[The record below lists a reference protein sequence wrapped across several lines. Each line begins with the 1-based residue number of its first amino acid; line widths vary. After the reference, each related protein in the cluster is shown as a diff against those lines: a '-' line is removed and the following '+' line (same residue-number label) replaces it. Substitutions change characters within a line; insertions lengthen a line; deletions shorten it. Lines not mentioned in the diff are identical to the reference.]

1 MLGSQPVER
10 SADATAQE
18 NLLPAIFRD
27 GRILQGI
34 AQIIFVAIVVL
45 VLNNLQTRI
54 NTALESTNQSP
65 NFEFLQN
72 RAGFDIADSG
82 SYSSNDR
89 YIDAFRV
96 GFINTIRVVLF
107 GLVATTVLGIMVGIF
122 LLSRNFLLRTI
133 SRAYVEV
140 LRNTPILLQIFAWFF
155 IVIFALPQQ
164 QESIAFPQEGIRS
177 LPLMQYALSLFV
189 ILVIWQASSS
199 MRRPAWRN
207 GLRQASIA
215 VAVLANLL
223 GLVVVGAGTPIEF
236 RPGIYISIKG
246 VAIFELIPSSL
257 FAVWMVFV
265 VLGAVVAMAL
275 SRYFGF
281 ITETTGKPIP
291 KTRYALLT
299 FAGFTLLGWLIM
311 GMRPTPAVIPVF
323 DEDSGEFVE
332 MPYDDAFESGLLTI
346 EQELEY
352 TRQPLMYRPPTLDRR
367 GRNIETGIE
376 ISPSYLAVFL
386 GLVIYTSAFIAE
398 IVRAGI
404 QAVPKGQ
411 LEASRAL
418 GLSQGD
424 MLRLIVLPQALRV
437 IIPPLGNQFLNL
449 SKNSSLA
456 IAVSYTDIYQVTNTI
471 INQSGQSVTGI
482 LMVLLAYLFISLL
495 ISLGMNL
502 VNQRFQLVTR

>member
-1 MLGSQPVER
+1 MRMQTEQ
-10 SADATAQE
+10 AQFGGI
-18 NLLPAIFRD
+18 LPAIFRD

-34 AQIIFVAIVVL
+34 AQLIFVMIIVVVMNDL
-45 VLNNLQTRI
+45 STRI
-54 NTALESTNQSP
+54 NTALDSTNQSP

-72 RAGFDIADSG
+72 RAGFDVADSG
-82 SYSSNDR
+82 DYESSDR

-96 GFINTIRVVLF
+96 GFINTLRVVLL
-107 GLVATTVLGIMVGIF
+107 GLIATTVIGILVGIF
-122 LLSRNFLLRTI
+122 LLSRNFLVRSI

-140 LRNTPILLQIFAWFF
+140 LRNTPVLLQIFAWFF

-164 QESIAFPQEGIRS
+164 QESFAFPREGIRS
-177 LPLMQYALSLFV
+177 LPLLQYALSFVV
-189 ILVIWQASSS
+189 ILFIWQYSGSL
-199 MRRPAWRN
+199 RRPVRRTIV
-207 GLRQASIA
+207 RQVGIA
-215 VAVLANLL
+215 LVVAVNLF
-223 GLVVVGAGTPIEF
+223 GIVLVGSGSPIEF
-236 RPGIYISIKG
+236 LPGIYISIKG

-257 FAVWMVFV
+257 FGVWMVFV
-265 VLGAVVAMAL
+265 VIGIVVSMIL
-275 SRYFGF
+275 WRYFGY
-281 ITETTGKPIP
+281 ITETTGQPFP
-291 KTRYALLT
+291 RTRYALAA
-299 FAGFTLLGWLIM
+299 FIGFTALGWLII
-311 GMRPTPAVIPVF
+311 GMRPTPAQIAVF
-323 DEDSGEFVE
+323 DEERDEYVE
-332 MPYDDAFESGLLTI
+332 MEYDDAFESGMLSI
-346 EQELEY
+346 EQELEF
-352 TRQPLMYRPPTLDRR
+352 TRQPLLYRPPALDRR

-424 MLRLIVLPQALRV
+424 MLRLIILPQALRV

-456 IAVSYTDIYQVTNTI
+456 IAVSYTDIFQVTNTI

-482 LMVLLAYLFISLL
+482 LMILLAYLFISLC
-495 ISLGMNL
+495 ISLAMNM

>member
-1 MLGSQPVER
+1 MERPADGSPP
-10 SADATAQE
+10 E

-164 QESIAFPQEGIRS
+164 QQSFAFPQEGIRS

-189 ILVIWQASSS
+189 ILVIWQATGS

-207 GLRQASIA
+207 GIRQVSVA
-215 VAVLANLL
+215 VVVLANLL
-223 GLVVVGAGTPIEF
+223 GLVLVGTGTPIEF

-246 VAIFELIPSSL
+246 VAVFELIPSSL

-265 VLGAVVAMAL
+265 VVGAVVAIAM
-275 SRYFGF
+275 SRYFQF

-291 KTRYALLT
+291 RTRYALLA
-299 FAGFTLLGWLIM
+299 FAGFTLLGWLVM
-311 GMRPTPAVIPVF
+311 GMRPTPSVIPVL
-323 DEDSGEFVE
+323 DESGEVVE

-352 TRQPLMYRPPTLDRR
+352 TRQPLLYRPPTLDRR

-404 QAVPKGQ
+404 QAVPRGQ

-424 MLRLIVLPQALRV
+424 MLRLIILPQALRV

-482 LMVLLAYLFISLL
+482 LMVLLAYLLISLL

>member
-1 MLGSQPVER
+1 MARHSEPRQ
-10 SADATAQE
+10 SE
-18 NLLPAIFRD
+18 NLLPAVFRD
-27 GRILQGI
+27 ARILQGI
-34 AQIIFVAIVVL
+34 AQLIFVMIVVVVMNDL
-45 VLNNLQTRI
+45 GLRI

-72 RAGFDIADSG
+72 RAGFDLADSG
-82 SYSSNDR
+82 DYTPRDR

-96 GFINTIRVVLF
+96 GFINTLRVVLL
-107 GLVATTVLGIMVGIF
+107 GLVSTTVLGIFVGIL
-122 LLSRNFLLRTI
+122 LLSRNFLLRTL

-140 LRNTPILLQIFAWFF
+140 LRNTPILLQIFAWFY
-155 IVIFALPQQ
+155 IAIFALPPQ
-164 QESIAFPQEGIRS
+164 QEAFAFPQEGIRS
-177 LPLMQYALSLFV
+177 LPLLQYGLSLIV
-189 ILVIWQASSS
+189 ILIIWQYSGS
-199 MRRPAWRN
+199 MRRPAWQT
-207 GLRQASIA
+207 GVRQVGIA
-215 VAVLANLL
+215 IVVLVNLFSVV
-223 GLVVVGAGTPIEF
+223 LVGSGSPVEF
-236 RPGIYISIKG
+236 LPGFYLSIKG
-246 VAIFELIPSSL
+246 VAFFELIPTSL
-257 FAVWMVFV
+257 FGIWMVFV
-265 VLGAVVAMAL
+265 VIGVVVAAL
-275 SRYFGF
+275 LWRYFGY
-281 ITETTGKPIP
+281 ITESTGQPIA
-291 KTRYALLT
+291 KTRNALIA
-299 FAGFTLLGWLIM
+299 FIVFVLLGWLII
-311 GMRPTPAVIPVF
+311 GMRPTPSLIAVY
-323 DEDSGEFVE
+323 DEDEEAIIE
-332 MPYDDAFESGLLTI
+332 MSYDDAFESGMLTI
-346 EQELEY
+346 EQELEF
-352 TRQPLMYRPPTLDRR
+352 TRQPVIFRPPTVDRR

-456 IAVSYTDIYQVTNTI
+456 IAVAYTDIYQVTYTI

-482 LMVLLAYLFISLL
+482 LMVLLAYLVISLS
-495 ISLGMNL
+495 ISLFMNL

>member
-1 MLGSQPVER
+1 MLESQSMERPADGSPP
-10 SADATAQE
+10 E

-155 IVIFALPQQ
+155 IAIFALPQQ
-164 QESIAFPQEGIRS
+164 QESLAFPQEGIRS
-177 LPLMQYALSLFV
+177 LPLMQYALSLLV
-189 ILVIWQASSS
+189 ILVIWQATGS

-215 VAVLANLL
+215 VVVLANLL
-223 GLVVVGAGTPIEF
+223 GLVLVGTGTPIEF

-265 VLGAVVAMAL
+265 VVGAVVAMAM
-275 SRYFGF
+275 SRYFQF

-291 KTRYALLT
+291 RTRYALLA
-299 FAGFTLLGWLIM
+299 FAGFTLLGWLVM
-311 GMRPTPAVIPVF
+311 GMRPTPSVIPVL
-323 DEDSGEFVE
+323 DESGEVVE

-352 TRQPLMYRPPTLDRR
+352 TRQPLLYRPPTLDRR

-482 LMVLLAYLFISLL
+482 LMVLLAYLLISLL

>member
-1 MLGSQPVER
+1 MAMKPQGQ
-10 SADATAQE
+10 QE
-18 NLLPAIFRD
+18 NLLPAVLRD
-27 GRILQGI
+27 SRILQGI
-34 AQIIFVAIVVL
+34 AQLIFVVIVVI
-45 VLNNLQTRI
+45 VLNNLQARI

-72 RAGFDIADSG
+72 RAGFDLADSG
-82 SYSSNDR
+82 SYASDDR

-96 GFINTIRVVLF
+96 GFVNTLRVVLL
-107 GLVATTVLGIMVGIF
+107 GLVATTVIGIMVGIS
-122 LLSRNFLLRTI
+122 LLSRNFLVRTI

-140 LRNTPILLQIFAWFF
+140 LRNTPVLLQIIAWFF
-155 IVIFALPQQ
+155 IVIFSLPQQ
-164 QESIAFPQEGIRS
+164 QESFAFPYEGIRS
-177 LPLMQYALSLFV
+177 LPLMQYALSLVV
-189 ILVIWQASSS
+189 ILIIWQYGGTL
-199 MRRPAWRN
+199 RRPAWRN
-207 GLRQASIA
+207 GVRQAGIA
-215 VAVLANLL
+215 IVVLVNLF
-223 GLVVVGAGTPIEF
+223 GIVLVGSGTPIEF
-236 RPGIYISIKG
+236 RPGIYVSIKG

-257 FAVWMVFV
+257 FGVWMVFV
-265 VLGAVVAMAL
+265 LIGAVVSIAL
-275 SRYFGF
+275 WRYFGF
-281 ITETTGKPIP
+281 ITESTGQPIP
-291 KTRYALLT
+291 RTLYAVSAFVGL
-299 FAGFTLLGWLIM
+299 TLLGWLIT
-311 GMRPTPAVIPVF
+311 GMRPTPLVISVY
-323 DEDSGEFVE
+323 DEEREAFIEMEYDEAFGSGI
-332 MPYDDAFESGLLTI
+332 LTI

-352 TRQPLMYRPPTLDRR
+352 TRQPLIFRPPVLSRR

-386 GLVIYTSAFIAE
+386 GLVVYTSAFIAE

-424 MLRLIVLPQALRV
+424 MLRLIILPQALRV

-456 IAVSYTDIYQVTNTI
+456 IAVAYTDIYQVSFTI

-482 LMVLLAYLFISLL
+482 LMVLLAYLLISLCISLL
-495 ISLGMNL
+495 MNV

>member
-1 MLGSQPVER
+1 MLESQSMERPADGSPP
-10 SADATAQE
+10 E

-164 QESIAFPQEGIRS
+164 QQSFAFPQEGIRS

-189 ILVIWQASSS
+189 ILVIWQATGS

-207 GLRQASIA
+207 GIRQVSVA
-215 VAVLANLL
+215 VVVLANLL
-223 GLVVVGAGTPIEF
+223 GLVLVGTGTPIEF

-265 VLGAVVAMAL
+265 VVGAVVAMAL
-275 SRYFGF
+275 SRYFQF

-291 KTRYALLT
+291 RTRYALLA
-299 FAGFTLLGWLIM
+299 FAGFTLLGWLVM
-311 GMRPTPAVIPVF
+311 GMRPTPSVIPVL
-323 DEDSGEFVE
+323 DESGEVVE

-352 TRQPLMYRPPTLDRR
+352 TRQPLLYRPPTLDRR

-404 QAVPKGQ
+404 QAVPRGQ

-424 MLRLIVLPQALRV
+424 MLRLIILPQALRV

-482 LMVLLAYLFISLL
+482 LMVLLAYLLISLL

>member
-1 MLGSQPVER
+1 MLESQSMERPADGSPP
-10 SADATAQE
+10 E

-164 QESIAFPQEGIRS
+164 QQSFAFPQEGIRS

-189 ILVIWQASSS
+189 ILVIWQATGS
-199 MRRPAWRN
+199 MRRPALRN

-215 VAVLANLL
+215 VVVLANLL
-223 GLVVVGAGTPIEF
+223 GLVLVGTGTPIEF

-265 VLGAVVAMAL
+265 VVGAVVAIAM
-275 SRYFGF
+275 SRYFQF

-291 KTRYALLT
+291 RTRYALLA
-299 FAGFTLLGWLIM
+299 FAGFTLLGWLVM
-311 GMRPTPAVIPVF
+311 GMRPTPSVIPVL
-323 DEDSGEFVE
+323 DESGEVVE

-352 TRQPLMYRPPTLDRR
+352 TRQPLLYRPPKLDRR

-404 QAVPKGQ
+404 QAVPRGQ

-424 MLRLIVLPQALRV
+424 MLRLIILPQALRV

-482 LMVLLAYLFISLL
+482 LMVLLAYLLISLL